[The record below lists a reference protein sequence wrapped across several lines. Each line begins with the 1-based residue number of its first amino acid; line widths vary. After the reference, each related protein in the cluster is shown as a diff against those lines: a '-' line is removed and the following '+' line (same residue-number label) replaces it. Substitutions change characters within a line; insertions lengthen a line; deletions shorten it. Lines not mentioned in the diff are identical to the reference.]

1 MAARPRSR
9 PSFLFPLEK
18 FNIPSKSIEDEG
30 KEKILTLNIPEE
42 VIIRIA
48 DEIKKSTPS
57 PTINGISLADF
68 NKLTPDEQTTNR
80 LPIVI
85 SQADKLKLDSRK
97 SYKSGIIILDS
108 DDPYHIVFKKIDNF
122 LKSLK
127 YMNNIDTKKLY
138 DIISTEQDSKPPPN
152 IEFYIVRSPLST
164 RLIAHVSSLNWNG
177 VDLLNGHPIMLYQS
191 TGESRNTNLNDYW
204 LPYLGERYGGNVAKL
219 EDEYIRAIEYIIMP
233 DGGNQVPPDDKAHY
247 TPILIDILNNI
258 VSYDYY
264 KRFINRKYLIASF
277 LLFSRVDTYM
287 ETTSNQDHIIK
298 YIRNY
303 DDEEKDTAQGNI
315 RKKIEIVQQTNRRI
329 DYIPI
334 TAEIIDEIIKPEQ
347 QKGSGSKYY
356 MKYLKYKMK
365 YIQLKH

>member
-1 MAARPRSR
+1 MAARQISR

-68 NKLTPDEQTTNR
+68 NKLTPEDQTKNI

-85 SQADKLKLDSRK
+85 SQADKLKLDPK
-97 SYKSGIIILDS
+97 KPYKSGVIILDS
-108 DDPYHIVFKKIDNF
+108 DDPYHIVFKKIDDLLF
-122 LKSLK
+122 SLK
-127 YMNNIDTKKLY
+127 YMKDHDTKKLY
-138 DIISTEQDSKPPPN
+138 DIISTEQDLTKPPPN
-152 IEFYIVRSPLST
+152 IEYYIVQSPLST

-177 VDLLNGHPIMLYQS
+177 VDLLNGDPIMLYQS
-191 TGESRNTNLNDYW
+191 KGISRETGLGGYW

-219 EDEYIRAIEYIIMP
+219 EDEYIRAIDCIIESP
-233 DGGNQVPPDDKAHY
+233 QNFSPDDKAHY

-277 LLFSRVDTYM
+277 LLFSEFKNYM
-287 ETTSNQDHIIK
+287 DSPSNQEHIRK

-303 DDEEKDTAQGNI
+303 NDDETDTAQGNI

-334 TAEIIDEIIKPEQ
+334 TAEIIDEIIKPDQ
-347 QKGSGSKYY
+347 QEGSGSKYY